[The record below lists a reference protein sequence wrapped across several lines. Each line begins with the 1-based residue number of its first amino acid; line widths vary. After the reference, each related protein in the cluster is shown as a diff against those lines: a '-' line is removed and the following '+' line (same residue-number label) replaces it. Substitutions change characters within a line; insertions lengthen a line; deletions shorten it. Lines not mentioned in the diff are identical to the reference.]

1 MAIVNSM
8 WMKSTKKRLG
18 GTVIYQAMGQTRQ
31 RELATIV
38 TNPRTEAQMNQ
49 RVKWAN
55 LVNFYRANRSWMK
68 YAFETKKTNQS
79 EYNKFMS
86 LNVTN
91 SRIYLPKNVAAAG
104 GCVVDSYLITQG
116 SLPSIESI
124 ERGIGWT
131 TNILLGPEAPNF
143 STITIGKLSSLLVQY
158 NPAIREGDQLSFIRL
173 TQQTSS
179 DTGTPYIVVR
189 EYELIVNSQSNELF
203 KDYFP
208 ADYFAYEEGSPSSL
222 LAVQNRGNAGG
233 WALIL
238 SRTISGKTYVSTQRV
253 VVANNSQ
260 LINYYSSSAALQAA
274 VDSYGSSEDA
284 FLSSVTAN
292 ESQSA
297 PVLLSIISLQSE
309 DTDETWVA
317 GSRAES
323 ASIEGGFAFVL
334 TMNSNI
340 TENPTNITLSTN
352 KGTFSLIDLE
362 RSGSNKVRGNI
373 ALEQSV
379 DNFVVFYATV
389 TFQSGTYRIDFQVR
403 NSDTVEGLE

>member
-1 MAIVNSM
+1 MAIINSM

-31 RELATIV
+31 RELAALV

-86 LNVTN
+86 LNITN

-116 SLPSIESI
+116 SLPSVESI

-143 STITIGKLSSLLVQY
+143 NTVTVGKLSSLFVQY

-173 TQQTSS
+173 TQQTSP

-189 EYELIVNSQSNELF
+189 EYELVVNSQSNELF

-208 ADYFAYEEGSPSSL
+208 AEYFAYEEGSPSSL

-238 SRTISGKTYVSTQRV
+238 SRTISGKTYVSTQRI

-274 VDSYGSSEDA
+274 IESYGSSEDA
-284 FLSSVTAN
+284 FLSSVTAS
-292 ESQSA
+292 EASTA
-297 PVLLSIISLQSE
+297 PVLKSILSLNYVE
-309 DTDETWVA
+309 DDLTFVA
-317 GSRAES
+317 GSRATLEGLS
-323 ASIEGGFAFVL
+323 NQENFRLNFNSEVSTNPSSITIV
-334 TMNSNI
+334 
-340 TENPTNITLSTN
+340 TN
-352 KGTFSLIDLE
+352 KGNVQLDNLAHQGTYV
-362 RSGSNKVRGNI
+362 SGQVPESFVHI
-373 ALEQSV
+373 EDVVIMYAL
-379 DNFVVFYATV
+379 VVLQAG
-389 TFQSGTYRIDFQVR
+389 SYRIDFKVL
-403 NSDTVEGLE
+403 NTDTVEGLE